1 MKCSAKEVNIPLKR
15 FENKRCVL
23 LAVLV
28 FLGLLVVAASTILV
42 MIFLGWRFTY
52 QPELDNK
59 WDAISAVAAWAGV
72 VVAVASTTASFLA
85 VWFAIR
91 VPQKIADRQNRIA
104 LFEKRLSCFEMIGR
118 LRQIYYLIK
127 DETDIETIKKDVVLV
142 YSQNYSRDFNAT
154 NFPVLIGELMDQ
166 CSQMSFLFD
175 CVEYEEANNLG
186 LAFGKFL
193 SVLYNA
199 DDKMLMPAKAAYLK
213 AIDNFVTAHIEEISS
228 CLFIS
233 NS

>member
-1 MKCSAKEVNIPLKR
+1 MDHK
-15 FENKRCVL
+15 
-23 LAVLV
+23 
-28 FLGLLVVAASTILV
+28 
-42 MIFLGWRFTY
+42 
-52 QPELDNK
+52 
-59 WDAISAVAAWAGV
+59 
-72 VVAVASTTASFLA
+72 
-85 VWFAIR
+85 IR
-91 VPQKIADRQNRIA
+91 VMLVDDEYLAIEDLKTLIDWESAGFEICSSASSGRQALRIFREKPVDLVITDISMPGMDGISLIEQLKSLKSDL
-104 LFEKRLSCFEMIGR
+104 LFLLLTAYAEVDYMKKAFRLGV
-118 LRQIYYLIK
+118 QDYLIK

-199 DDKMLMPAKAAYLK
+199 DDKMVIPAKAAYLK

>member
-1 MKCSAKEVNIPLKR
+1 MSNSKEWESLKESIKKFIKGRWFPLLVGII
-15 FENKRCVL
+15 CLVL
-23 LAVLV
+23 LVFGMAVL
-28 FLGLLVVAASTILV
+28 GLRI
-42 MIFLGWRFTY
+42 TY
-52 QPELDNK
+52 APELENS
-59 WDAISAVAAWAGV
+59 WTAISAFADWVGV
-72 VVAVASTTASFLA
+72 VASFVA
-85 VWFAIR
+85 IWFAIR
-91 VPQKIADRQNRIA
+91 VPQKIADRQDRIA

-127 DETDIETIKKDVVLV
+127 DETDIETIKKDVALV
-142 YSQNYSRDFNAT
+142 YSQNYSSDFNAT
-154 NFPVLIGELMDQ
+154 NFPVLIGELIDQ

-193 SVLYNA
+193 SALYSAN
-199 DDKMLMPAKAAYLK
+199 DKKVMPAKVTYLE
-213 AIDNFVTAHIEEISS
+213 AIDNFVNTHIEEISS